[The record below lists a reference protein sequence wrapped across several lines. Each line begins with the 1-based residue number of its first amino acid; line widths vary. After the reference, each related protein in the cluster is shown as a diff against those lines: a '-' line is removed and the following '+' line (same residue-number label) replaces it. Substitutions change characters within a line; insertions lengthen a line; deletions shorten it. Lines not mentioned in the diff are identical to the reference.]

1 MIAGRI
7 RMLATAAS
15 LAALTV
21 GLAGCGDPEQEAAGA
36 QAPGG
41 AATATAG
48 DPTVPPVDTTAP
60 PSSTTAAPATS
71 TVSVVPAID
80 AECTVDRK
88 TLEVAVEAYYAGTGA
103 LPADEATLVTEEYLR
118 AEVPTYDLVPGTGEV
133 VRTAGVQ
140 CDEDD
145 RATGETAAD
154 TGVAAEPMTADEFYA
169 DLSPETIELFGGE
182 ACARELSE
190 IAAAAMR
197 FEAREGREPDDLDE
211 LAGDLPTAP
220 VLWAFDADREELVPA
235 PGSPCPDL
243 ASATEQDPTDA
254 CEAGR
259 KTLEVAREAYLAMM
273 GEGTEPTEA
282 DLVSAGLL
290 REELDDWDLAG
301 GVPVPQPGSP
311 CG

>member
-7 RMLATAAS
+7 RMLAAVAM
-15 LAALTV
+15 LATLA
-21 GLAGCGDPEQEAAGA
+21 LAGCGDPEQDAAGA
-36 QAPGG
+36 QAPGA

-48 DPTVPPVDTTAP
+48 DPTTPTTSAPTTSAPAITAP
-60 PSSTTAAPATS
+60 ASTAVT
-71 TVSVVPAID
+71 VVPA
-80 AECTVDRK
+80 
-88 TLEVAVEAYYAGTGA
+88 AGDDEPTGQ
-103 LPADEATLVTEEYLR
+103 
-118 AEVPTYDLVPGTGEV
+118 TG
-133 VRTAGVQ
+133 
-140 CDEDD
+140 
-145 RATGETAAD
+145 AD

-169 DLSPETIELFGGE
+169 DLGPETVELFGGE

-259 KTLEVAREAYLAMM
+259 KTLEVAREAYLAMI

-282 DLVSAGLL
+282 DLVAAGLL